1 MKIIIF
7 DDFKSYFHFF
17 LGFLT
22 PFLGRWASIV
32 IVIYLTYQYFDDDK
46 PTEKIGDLVE
56 FFLGAG
62 GWALIQAII

>member
-1 MKIIIF
+1 MKVIIF
-7 DDFKSYFHFF
+7 DDLKSYFHFF

-32 IVIYLTYQYFDDDK
+32 IVIYLTYQYFDKDT
-46 PTEKIGDLVE
+46 PLEKIGDLVE

-62 GWALIQAII
+62 GWALVQAMI

>member
-17 LGFLT
+17 LGFIT
-22 PFLGRWASIV
+22 PLLGHWALFV
-32 IVIYLTYQYFDDDK
+32 VAFYLIYQYFDKDNAM
-46 PTEKIGDLVE
+46 EKIGDLVE

-62 GWALIQAII
+62 GWALVQAMI